1 MQSWWSANIATTA
14 DTNYSNMICQYNN
27 AASTDDAKRKQE
39 IRNSANASVATGAA
53 AAIFVGTE
61 VIMDGVAISAISDYQ
76 AGAGDNLGWYSYY
89 CVGGFKMD
97 TDVTGLKKLMVGDSI
112 SYQGGFRLKAG
123 AAATTNL

>member
-14 DTNYSNMICQYNN
+14 DTNYSNVICQYNN
-27 AASTDDAKRKQE
+27 GASTDAAKRKQE

-61 VIMDGVAISAISDYQ
+61 VTIDGVAITPSSDYQ

-89 CVGGFKMD
+89 CAAGIKMD

-123 AAATTNL
+123 TAATTNL